1 MRKRIKPAVLLV
13 FFIGIISFLV
23 LSRTIADLQA
33 RERQETTKT
42 IPNSNTPRKTTT
54 ASSSSK
60 KEEEQE
66 IPTTEKEEIVR
77 WVQNLSP
84 EKAKSILN
92 AMCDDNVTLNLLK
105 KYVNK

>member
-1 MRKRIKPAVLLV
+1 MNGRKINIKAWSEIL
-13 FFIGIISFLV
+13 ISNILKDWR
-23 LSRTIADLQA
+23 L
-33 RERQETTKT
+33 E
-42 IPNSNTPRKTTT
+42 N
-54 ASSSSK
+54 SSK

>member
-1 MRKRIKPAVLLV
+1 MQDSEIDSAISYLNGRKIKIKSWSEILISNILKDWRLV
-13 FFIGIISFLV
+13 
-23 LSRTIADLQA
+23 
-33 RERQETTKT
+33 
-42 IPNSNTPRKTTT
+42 N
-54 ASSSSK
+54 SSK